1 MAPADEIDASGV
13 KTYPFASRT
22 SLVQLSDFPRPSG
35 DPAALLPFLESLP
48 RVLGGRD
55 LLALA
60 AAFAAARKGGRGVVF
75 GLGGHVAKTGAAQ
88 HLIPLLAEGF
98 ITHLACNGSFL
109 IHDYE
114 LGRFGATSED
124 VAANLPTGR
133 FGLVEETG
141 AELNA
146 LAREATAADKPVARL
161 AGEAIRARGE
171 HADGSVLA
179 AAAAAGVGATVHVT
193 LGADIIHQHP
203 ACDGAAWGA
212 AGLADFRR
220 LAQALTTLQDGGV
233 FVNLGSAVV
242 IPEVFV
248 KALNLARAA
257 GNTVEGFMTA
267 NLDMIQHY
275 RPRQNVLARP
285 TLGAGG
291 RAIALTGQ
299 HEILVPL
306 LSAAARAYGQRA

>member
-1 MAPADEIDASGV
+1 MAPADEIDASQV
-13 KTYPFASRT
+13 QTYPFASRA
-22 SLVQLSDFPRPSG
+22 SLVSLKSFPRPSE
-35 DPAALLPFLESLP
+35 DPAAVLPFLDSLP
-48 RVLGGRD
+48 EVLGGRD
-55 LLALA
+55 LRALA
-60 AAFAAARKGGRGVVF
+60 AALAAAKKRGRGVVF
-75 GLGGHVAKTGAAQ
+75 GLGGHVAKTGAAI
-88 HLIPLLAEGF
+88 HLIPLVAEGY

-124 VAANLPTGR
+124 VAAALPAGR

-146 LAREATAADKPVARL
+146 LAREAAGHGQPVALL
-161 AGEAIRARGE
+161 AGEAVRARGE
-171 HADGSVLA
+171 HAEGSLLA

-203 ACDGAAWGA
+203 AADGAAWGA

-220 LAQALTTLQDGGV
+220 LAQALTTIHDGGV

-257 GNTVEGFMTA
+257 GQKVEDFTTA

-306 LSAAARAYGQRA
+306 LAAATRAYGGRD